1 MVPTSNIVLENTGGI
16 SEEVSVAPVQSD
28 FLSMLN
34 QPDFSDIT
42 LIFDGTSIHC
52 HQVIL
57 ASRSQYFEAL
67 FSHDF
72 KEKEQRVVNFSSQT
86 DGVPFDSFLLMLKHM
101 YSDNALRIET
111 KHIYDLLSV
120 SIMDSVIV
128 NIV

>member
-1 MVPTSNIVLENTGGI
+1 M
-16 SEEVSVAPVQSD
+16 QSD

-34 QPDFSDIT
+34 QQDFSDIT

-120 SIMDSVIV
+120 SIIDTVIV